1 MALIYLVDN
10 DEDFRYFF
18 RHAIDEQFR
27 EIDVIDF
34 KSGPEFLAF
43 IETDNFQDRYKNKEI
58 LSVVIDFEMP
68 EMSGAELLQKIHTEQ
83 NINDLDLTI
92 FSTLNDTRV
101 RERVLNVG
109 ATNFIVKPT
118 NIDDYHRTVFNF
130 VNQLIEKKHSDKS
143 NHVNILIIE
152 DDVDFAYLIEENLKS
167 KLKEH
172 LNIKLIHNFAD
183 LEYEKLENLDIILS
197 DLNLPDVSADELLN
211 VFNLNAPSVP
221 VVVITGENQT
231 EIIINSMKK
240 GVKDYLIKSNDILPI
255 IPYTVKKV
263 IDSQSAHKQLEREI
277 NDRKEMEFRSN
288 VVKQTMVTLAHY
300 INNSTTTISGYAQ
313 LCKMNM
319 SDTTRFKKMIDLA
332 LKETKKITFV
342 LQALEKLVEDKE
354 LKLRDYAD
362 YKNAMFDLEEDIK
375 KRIENLN

>member
-1 MALIYLVDN
+1 LSIIYLVDN

-18 RHAIDEQFR
+18 RHAIDEQFSD
-27 EIDVIDF
+27 IDIKDF
-34 KSGPEFLAF
+34 KSGPEFLLF
-43 IETDNFQDRYKNKEI
+43 IESEEFQEAYKNREI
-58 LSVVIDFEMP
+58 LSLVLDFEMP
-68 EMSGAELLQKIHTEQ
+68 EMSGAELLQKIHTQ
-83 NINDLDLTI
+83 HDINDLDMTI
-92 FSTLNDTRV
+92 FSTLNDSRV
-101 RERVLNVG
+101 REKVLNIG

-118 NIDDYHRTVFNF
+118 NIDEYHRTVFNF
-130 VNQLIEKKHSDKS
+130 VNQLIEKKQSDRS
-143 NHVNILIIE
+143 NKVNILVME
-152 DDVDFAYLIEENLKS
+152 DDIDFAYLIEENLIS
-167 KLKEH
+167 KLKEN
-172 LNIKLIHNFAD
+172 LNIKLIHNFND
-183 LEYEKLENLDIILS
+183 LDYSKLEDLDIILS

-211 VFNLNAPSVP
+211 VFNLYAPSVP

-255 IPYTVKKV
+255 LPYTVKKV
-263 IDSQSAHKQLEREI
+263 IDSQNAHRQLEKEI